1 MKPTQFILSILFLS
15 IIFNSCEK
23 ECNKNQNVNDLWKG
37 KIKTLSTTYSFTDI
51 MNYYFYYD
59 SINGELTKVTG
70 GTALQN
76 ENIEVYKKY
85 KIDDSTLLVYY
96 KYVPSGNPSYQKYI
110 IKLNNKQ
117 IISITGVDTLS
128 SFHDIVTRFVY
139 NNNKIESIFDKG
151 DFISS
156 NIHYMDF
163 AFDSVNCL
171 EYNSEWHD
179 NFLGNGDQ
187 QLNVKLTYTN
197 LLNTNLL
204 SGQLPCTILSDPD
217 NTNLFFQLIY
227 FLGIDGYYAIKPNK
241 YLLDSANY
249 SGQRSYI
256 KFDYLFIDNQIVSVT
271 KQHQNGILI
280 DKMTYY

>member
-1 MKPTQFILSILFLS
+1 MKPIKFILTLVFLS
-15 IIFNSCEK
+15 VAFNSCEK
-23 ECNKNQNVNDLWKG
+23 ECNKHPNAIDLLKG
-37 KIKTLSTTYSFTDI
+37 KIKTLSTVYSFTDV

-59 SINGELTKVTG
+59 SSNGELIKVTG
-70 GTALQN
+70 GIALQN

-117 IISITGVDTLS
+117 IMSITGVDTLNNIQDVVS
-128 SFHDIVTRFVY
+128 RFNY
-139 NNNKIESIFDKG
+139 NNNKIDSISDKG

-156 NIHYMDF
+156 NIQYFDF

-171 EYNSEWHD
+171 EYYSEWRD
-179 NFLGNGDQ
+179 NFFGGGDQ
-187 QLNVKLTYTN
+187 QLNTRLTYTN
-197 LLNTNLL
+197 ILNTNQL
-204 SGQLPCTILSDPD
+204 SGQIPCTILSDPD
-217 NTNLFFQLIY
+217 NSNLFFQLIY
-227 FLGIDGYYAIKPNK
+227 FLGIDGFYTAKPNK

-249 SGQRSYI
+249 SGSRGYI
-256 KFDYLFIDNQIVSVT
+256 KFDYLFIDNEIVSVT
-271 KQHQNGILI
+271 KQHQNGILV